1 MIKHSTTV
9 KALTAII
16 MMASGTA
23 LAQEM
28 NSAYFTEDYNYRHDL
43 NPAFGNS
50 QNYVAIPALGNVSVK
65 MQGNFGL
72 GDILFKNP
80 NSGYYN
86 YTFMHPDVSVSEAL
100 SGFNKGDNKISADL
114 GITILSAG
122 FSAFDGYNTVELRSR
137 TNINMNLPYELFEF
151 AKDIRNKNYEFSDI
165 GMRAISFAELA
176 FGHSHQITDQL
187 RVGGKFKLLF
197 GILRSDMKI
206 SGMTANV
213 SGDQWL
219 INSGNAEANV
229 NMKGIEFH
237 NTTTDYKHRSGSYE
251 HVDLGETKVKSPGIS
266 GFGLGI
272 DMGAEYEVM
281 EGLKVSAA
289 INDLGF
295 INWSNNFLLKQKQGT
310 FTFDGFHDL
319 KINDN
324 NGISIDD
331 QMDDY
336 KDQLSDFV
344 SFENKGD
351 KGSKSTMLAATVN
364 LGAEYKLPM
373 YEQLSFG
380 LLGQHHFAGDYSWTE
395 GRLSANWAPLSWL
408 NGGINGGI
416 NNYCGS
422 FGWIINIHPNAFNFF
437 IGMDHIIG
445 KQSKE
450 FIPLNSNAH
459 ISFGMNIAFG
469 GSKKQKAE
477 RQAPVEKPKKEA
489 KAKKEEAKEEEA
501 ANQEEPAET
510 KAKEPKAKK
519 QKEPKEKKV
528 KEKKQEEE
536 QQTEKQ
542 EEKSGNAKLTPRK
555 RFTW

>member
-1 MIKHSTTV
+1 
-9 KALTAII
+9 
-16 MMASGTA
+16 
-23 LAQEM
+23 
-28 NSAYFTEDYNYRHDL
+28 
-43 NPAFGNS
+43 
-50 QNYVAIPALGNVSVK
+50 
-65 MQGNFGL
+65 
-72 GDILFKNP
+72 
-80 NSGYYN
+80 
-86 YTFMHPDVSVSEAL
+86 
-100 SGFNKGDNKISADL
+100 
-114 GITILSAG
+114 
-122 FSAFDGYNTVELRSR
+122 
-137 TNINMNLPYELFEF
+137 
-151 AKDIRNKNYEFSDI
+151 
-165 GMRAISFAELA
+165 
-176 FGHSHQITDQL
+176 
-187 RVGGKFKLLF
+187 
-197 GILRSDMKI
+197 
-206 SGMTANV
+206 
-213 SGDQWL
+213 
-219 INSGNAEANV
+219 
-229 NMKGIEFH
+229 
-237 NTTTDYKHRSGSYE
+237 
-251 HVDLGETKVKSPGIS
+251 
-266 GFGLGI
+266 
-272 DMGAEYEVM
+272 
-281 EGLKVSAA
+281 
-289 INDLGF
+289 
-295 INWSNNFLLKQKQGT
+295 
-310 FTFDGFHDL
+310 
-319 KINDN
+319 
-324 NGISIDD
+324 
-331 QMDDY
+331 MDDY

-469 GSKKQKAE
+469 GSKKQKTE

-489 KAKKEEAKEEEA
+489 KAKKEEAKVEEA

-536 QQTEKQ
+536 QQTEKKD
-542 EEKSGNAKLTPRK
+542 EKSGNAKLTPRK